1 MKMSDI
7 ITINVPLYQELN
19 IADMLEVFKDHD
31 ELKRHLP
38 DRLAKGRQID
48 RTYFFTVL
56 NTLEPDKLQQ
66 IIAHA
71 QVQRNVAQDEEQ
83 KMENIKI
90 SESWYEQLK
99 EVPFKSS
106 KYSSISNSRR
116 GTWQDDLPSQV
127 EGESFSGSE
136 ETKKGVVTPTQ
147 ERERHASGH
156 SWIKIHA

>member
-7 ITINVPLYQELN
+7 IAINVPLYQELN
-19 IADMLEVFKDHD
+19 IADMLEVFKDHE

-38 DRLAKGRQID
+38 NRLAKGRQID

-56 NTLEPDKLQQ
+56 NTLEPDKLSQ

-71 QVQRNVAQDEEQ
+71 QEQRNVAQDEEQ
-83 KMENIKI
+83 QMESIKI

-106 KYSSISNSRR
+106 KYSSISNSSR
-116 GTWQDDLPSQV
+116 GTWQDDFPSQA
-127 EGESFSGSE
+127 EGEGFSGSE
-136 ETKKGVVTPTQ
+136 EAKKGVVTSTQ
-147 ERERHASGH
+147 ERQRHVGGYRWVEGDA
-156 SWIKIHA
+156 